1 MYIRLY
7 DVKLSQIFMLFV
19 LLNKPPYT
27 SDSPR
32 RIQYI
37 VFFNFI
43 TSWGSSYIAFYL
55 KTNTEEFSIMGC

>member
-27 SDSPR
+27 SGSPR

-43 TSWGSSYIAFYL
+43 FYL
-55 KTNTEEFSIMGC
+55 KTNTEEFSIMEC